1 MKNTFLNRVSAER
14 KVLKIVNTLFSGNLQ
29 LAGLSQAALLR
40 WESAVGKN
48 RVANVLPL
56 LTDLAEQCQRLSDRS
71 NETFMPI
78 EEMQAIKIAEQLE
91 VLALELTDS
100 FVEHR

>member
-14 KVLKIVNTLFSGNLQ
+14 KVLKVVNTLFSGNLQ

-40 WESAVGKN
+40 WESAAGQS
-48 RVANVLPL
+48 RVVNVLPL
-56 LTDLAEQCQRLSDRS
+56 LRDLAEQCQRLSDRS

-78 EEMQAIKIAEQLE
+78 EEEQALKIAEQLE
-91 VLALELTDS
+91 VLALELS
-100 FVEHR
+100 KCR

>member
-1 MKNTFLNRVSAER
+1 MKNTFLNRASAER
-14 KVLKIVNTLFSGNLQ
+14 KVLKVVNTLFSGNLQ

-40 WESAVGKN
+40 WESAVGRN
-48 RVANVLPL
+48 RVAHVLPL

-78 EEMQAIKIAEQLE
+78 EEEHAIKINEQLE
-91 VLALELTDS
+91 VLTLELS
-100 FVEHR
+100 KCR

>member
-14 KVLKIVNTLFSGNLQ
+14 KVLKVVNTLFPGNLQ

-40 WESAVGKN
+40 WESVAGRS
-48 RVANVLPL
+48 RVAKVLPL

-71 NETFMPI
+71 NETFMPV
-78 EEMQAIKIAEQLE
+78 EKEQAKNIAEQIE
-91 VLALELTDS
+91 VLALELS
-100 FVEHR
+100 KCR

>member
-40 WESAVGKN
+40 WESAVGQS

-91 VLALELTDS
+91 VLALELS
-100 FVEHR
+100 KCR

>member
-14 KVLKIVNTLFSGNLQ
+14 KVLKVVNASFKGSLQ

-40 WESAVGKN
+40 WESVVGHS

-56 LTDLAEQCQRLSDRS
+56 LTGLAEQCQRLSDRS

-78 EEMQAIKIAEQLE
+78 EEEQANKITEQLE
-91 VLALELTDS
+91 VLALELS
-100 FVEHR
+100 KCP